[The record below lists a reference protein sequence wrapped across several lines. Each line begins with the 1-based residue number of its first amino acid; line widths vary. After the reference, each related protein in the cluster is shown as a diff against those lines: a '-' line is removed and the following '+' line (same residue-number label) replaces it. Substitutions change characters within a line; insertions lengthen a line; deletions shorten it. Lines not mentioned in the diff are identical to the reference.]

1 MSLKLQIRLAV
12 LLMLGL
18 LLGLGSYVVFTI
30 HRLESEAPA
39 VQAANARLAQQAVFL
54 FLGISTLLGVVL
66 MVRLPRL
73 VVRPLHRLMAD
84 VEQVAGPGP
93 ATRVAVAKNNEVGTV
108 AAAVNRVLRQ
118 AEDERRATLA
128 ELITQQNRTNSL
140 VRGLDEGLLLIDQH
154 GTIVLA
160 NPVACQLLGL
170 AAAALLDQP
179 ATQVA
184 ARCDMLREWLRVL
197 AATEATEAPPPA
209 AASPAQP
216 PEAEAGGPI
225 FTVRPHGENLHYQ
238 LTISPV
244 QEYNEL
250 LERTVPAGHVL
261 CLRDVSAFKNLDQV
275 KSEFLAT
282 VSHELKTPLAS
293 INLSLM
299 LMQDERLD
307 AARRQEIAGG
317 IRSETQ
323 RLLGMVGQLIEVARL
338 DAGKEI
344 RLSLAA
350 VPLPE
355 VVRYATDIVR
365 AQLTDKDLR
374 LAVHLADPLPPAQ
387 ADVEK
392 TTWVLINLLSNA
404 IRYSPHGAA
413 LTIRAVPWG
422 EMVQLSV
429 EDQGPGIAKENH
441 QRIFQRFGSLGA
453 SGAPA
458 RGSSGLGLSISRE
471 FITAQGGQLWVES
484 QPGQGS
490 CFTFTLPAAG
500 VASRPRSWHC
510 SSQLVS
516 GPSSAKKATW
526 AAQSAGVPKC
536 CHRLGG
542 SKYARHMPPAR
553 WLAASGINCRT
564 SHCRAASSGALRPR
578 RSSCQ

>member
-1 MSLKLQIRLAV
+1 MSLKTQIRLGV
-12 LLMLGL
+12 FIMLGL
-18 LLGLGSYVVFTI
+18 LLSLGGYVVFTI
-30 HRLESEAPA
+30 SQLETEAPRQQASNA
-39 VQAANARLAQQAVFL
+39 VLAQQAVVLFL
-54 FLGISTLLGVVL
+54 AVSTFLGILL

-73 VVRPLHRLMAD
+73 VVQPLHRLMAD

-93 ATRVAVAKNNEVGTV
+93 ATRVAVTRNNEVGTV

-128 ELITQQNRTNSL
+128 ALITQQNRTNSL

-160 NPVACQLLGL
+160 NPVACRLLALPTRELLG
-170 AAAALLDQP
+170 QP
-179 ATQVA
+179 AAQVA
-184 ARCDMLREWLRVL
+184 ATCPMLREWLRQL
-197 AATEATEAPPPA
+197 AALEAAWATPDPA
-209 AASPAQP
+209 DDAALL
-216 PEAEAGGPI
+216 EGGGPV

-238 LTISPV
+238 LHISAV
-244 QEYNEL
+244 QEYDEL
-250 LERTVPAGHVL
+250 LQKAEPAGHVL
-261 CLRDVSAFKNLDQV
+261 CLRDVSVFKNLDQV

-338 DAGKEI
+338 DAGKQI
-344 RLSLAA
+344 RLSLTA
-350 VPLPE
+350 VPLAE

-374 LAVHLADPLPPAQ
+374 LAVQLADPLPLAL

-392 TTWVLINLLSNA
+392 TTWVLINLLANA
-404 IRYSPHGAA
+404 IRYSPPGAA
-413 LTIRAVPWG
+413 LTVRVLPWG
-422 EMVQLSV
+422 EMVQVSV
-429 EDQGPGIAKENH
+429 ADEGPGIAKEQH
-441 QRIFQRFGSLGA
+441 QRIFQRFGSLAGGGA
-453 SGAPA
+453 AA

-484 QPGQGS
+484 QPGHGS
-490 CFTFTLPAAG
+490 CFTFTLPAA
-500 VASRPRSWHC
+500 A
-510 SSQLVS
+510 
-516 GPSSAKKATW
+516 
-526 AAQSAGVPKC
+526 
-536 CHRLGG
+536 
-542 SKYARHMPPAR
+542 
-553 WLAASGINCRT
+553 
-564 SHCRAASSGALRPR
+564 
-578 RSSCQ
+578 

>member
-1 MSLKLQIRLAV
+1 MSLKIQIRLGIS
-12 LLMLGL
+12 LMLGL
-18 LLGLGSYVVFTI
+18 LLGLGSYVILTI
-30 HRLESEAPA
+30 HRLESETPGVQHTNALAAQRA
-39 VQAANARLAQQAVFL
+39 VWL
-54 FLGISTLLGVVL
+54 FLIISTLSGIILL
-66 MVRLPRL
+66 IRLPRL
-73 VVRPLHRLMAD
+73 VVRPLSRLTAD
-84 VEQVAGPGP
+84 VERVAADGPV
-93 ATRVAVAKNNEVGTV
+93 TRVAVTRNNEVGTV

-128 ELITQQNRTNSL
+128 ELITQRNRTDSL

-154 GTIVLA
+154 GLIVLA
-160 NPVACQLLGL
+160 NPVACLLLGQP
-170 AAAALLDQP
+170 AKELLDQP
-179 ATQVA
+179 AAAVA
-184 ARCDMLREWLRVL
+184 QRNEMLREWLRAL
-197 AATEATEAPPPA
+197 AAPAATETAPTDP
-209 AASPAQP
+209 
-216 PEAEAGGPI
+216 AEASRPSRPV
-225 FTVRPHGENLHYQ
+225 FVVRPHGKNLHYQ
-238 LTISPV
+238 LTVSEV
-244 QEYNEL
+244 TELNEEL
-250 LERTVPAGHVL
+250 KKAVPAGHVF

-282 VSHELKTPLAS
+282 ISHELKTPLAS

-307 AARRQEIAGG
+307 AARRLEIAGG
-317 IRSETQ
+317 IRGETQ
-323 RLLGMVGQLIEVARL
+323 RLLGMVGQLIEVSRL

-344 RLSLAA
+344 RLNLAP

-374 LAVHLADPLPPAQ
+374 LAVLLAAPLPCAL

-429 EDQGPGIAKENH
+429 EDEGPGIAKEHH
-441 QRIFQRFGSLGA
+441 QRIFQRFGGVVGPA
-453 SGAPA
+453 SQA

-484 QPGQGS
+484 QPGAGS

-500 VASRPRSWHC
+500 
-510 SSQLVS
+510 
-516 GPSSAKKATW
+516 
-526 AAQSAGVPKC
+526 
-536 CHRLGG
+536 
-542 SKYARHMPPAR
+542 
-553 WLAASGINCRT
+553 
-564 SHCRAASSGALRPR
+564 
-578 RSSCQ
+578 

>member
-1 MSLKLQIRLAV
+1 MSLKIQIRLGV
-12 LLMLGL
+12 FLMLGL
-18 LLGLGSYVVFTI
+18 LLGLGSYVILTI
-30 HRLESEAPA
+30 HRLETETPSVQQTNALAAQRA
-39 VQAANARLAQQAVFL
+39 VWL
-54 FLGISTLLGVVL
+54 FLIISTLLGIIL

-73 VVRPLHRLMAD
+73 VVRPLSRLTAD
-84 VEQVAGPGP
+84 VERVAADGPV
-93 ATRVAVAKNNEVGTV
+93 TRVAVTRNNEVGTV

-118 AEDERRATLA
+118 AEDERRTTLA
-128 ELITQQNRTNSL
+128 ELITQRNRTDSL

-154 GTIVLA
+154 GVIVLA
-160 NPVACQLLGL
+160 NPVACLLLGQP
-170 AAAALLDQP
+170 AKELLDQP
-179 ATQVA
+179 AAAVA
-184 ARCDMLREWLRVL
+184 QRNEMLREWLSAVAL
-197 AATEATEAPPPA
+197 PAAEAPAATSTEAGRPT
-209 AASPAQP
+209 
-216 PEAEAGGPI
+216 GPV
-225 FTVRPHGENLHYQ
+225 FLVRPHGENLHYQ
-238 LTISPV
+238 LTVSEV
-244 QEYNEL
+244 TELNEEL
-250 LERTVPAGHVL
+250 KKAVPAGHVF

-282 VSHELKTPLAS
+282 ISHELKTPLAS

-307 AARRQEIAGG
+307 APRRLEIAGG

-323 RLLGMVGQLIEVARL
+323 RLLGMVGQLIEVSRL

-344 RLSLAA
+344 RLNLAP

-365 AQLTDKDLR
+365 AQLTDKALR
-374 LAVHLADPLPPAQ
+374 LAVLLAEPLPHAL

-429 EDQGPGIAKENH
+429 EDEGPGIAKEHH
-441 QRIFQRFGSLGA
+441 QRIFQRFGGVVGPA
-453 SGAPA
+453 GQA

-484 QPGQGS
+484 QPGAGS

-500 VASRPRSWHC
+500 
-510 SSQLVS
+510 
-516 GPSSAKKATW
+516 
-526 AAQSAGVPKC
+526 
-536 CHRLGG
+536 
-542 SKYARHMPPAR
+542 
-553 WLAASGINCRT
+553 
-564 SHCRAASSGALRPR
+564 
-578 RSSCQ
+578 